1 MRYTDRAKRV
11 AWSFWLLGLDSHVES
26 SHLRGAL
33 TRILRCQIHED
44 QRRDKGVAVPLSKL
58 SKLSGVLSLKSRAI
72 LGNLQP
78 DCRHGFDVNSQ
89 VKTSR
94 KLPLVCFGSQ
104 SQPFVLR
111 QCILLWQ
118 PPRSAAHNDSHNMPQ
133 HRPKAINILILSS
146 LACGVLV
153 MSSFAAQACASAL
166 GDGRNLSVGMRGLDE
181 VFRDDTMTEATEA

>member
-1 MRYTDRAKRV
+1 MWRVRTSGVRSHESYGVRFMKINDAIKAK
-11 AWSFWLLGLDSHVES
+11 H
-26 SHLRGAL
+26 
-33 TRILRCQIHED
+33 
-44 QRRDKGVAVPLSKL
+44 VAVPLSKL